1 LRASRSEVV
10 LVNAP
15 SGDYVFA
22 VITKGQEDTSYEMDN
37 EGYVLIRKVSALL
50 WKTFEPK
57 HPWSPDAEATRYK
70 E

>member
-1 LRASRSEVV
+1 
-10 LVNAP
+10 
-15 SGDYVFA
+15 
-22 VITKGQEDTSYEMDN
+22 VITKGQEDTSYRMDN